1 MGRVRIL
8 YLADVRFPLERAA
21 GLQTFETCR
30 ALAGRDHE
38 VTLFVRR
45 DLAQPPRDPWA
56 FYDAPR
62 DDRLR
67 IVSAPWTPAA
77 RRPAYLALAA
87 LRAMGR
93 MPDVVVTRDL
103 AIAHLLLSPA
113 LARVRAPVVY
123 ESHGYAPAVAVE
135 LARLHQE
142 AAPRPSQLGR
152 LMSRERRVWRRAHG
166 YVTLTRVHQQE
177 LEDRFGTRL
186 NAAVIP
192 DGVRLD
198 AHADAPA
205 DPPDGPPL
213 AVYLGRLHPWTGVDV
228 LVDALPGLPGLHAR
242 IVGGLPSEQEGRER
256 IEARARDLGVADR
269 VSVVSWM
276 RPTEVGREL
285 ARARVLVLPDRRTHI
300 ADRYASPLKLFEYL
314 AAGRPIVASDLHAA
328 REVLRHEENALLV
341 APESPDALADAIR
354 RLLDDA
360 ALSAHLARR
369 ARQDAA
375 EYGWDTRALR
385 LEGVLDRAAG
395 VEG

>member
-1 MGRVRIL
+1 MRIL
-8 YLADVRFPLERAA
+8 YLADLRFPLERAA

-30 ALAGRDHE
+30 ALAARDHD

-45 DLAQPPRDPWA
+45 DLANPPRDPWA

-67 IVSAPWTPAA
+67 IVAAPWTPAA
-77 RRPAYLALAA
+77 ARRPSYLALAA

-93 MPDVVVTRDL
+93 MPDVVLTRDL
-103 AIAHLLLSPA
+103 AVAHLLLSPG
-113 LARVRAPVVY
+113 LSRLRAPVVY
-123 ESHGYAPAVAVE
+123 ESHGYAPAIAVE
-135 LARLHQE
+135 LARLRPQ
-142 AAPRPSQLGR
+142 AAPRPAQLAR

-192 DGVRLD
+192 DGVRLE

-205 DPPDGPPL
+205 DPPPDGPPL

-228 LVDALPGLPGLHAR
+228 LIDALPGLPGLHAR
-242 IVGGLPSEQEGRER
+242 IVGGLPSEDEERRR

-269 VSVVSWM
+269 VSIMGWV
-276 RPTEVGREL
+276 RPADVGREI

-341 APESPDALADAIR
+341 SPDSPEALADAIR
-354 RLLDDA
+354 RLLDDP
-360 ALSAHLARR
+360 ALSGHLALR

-375 EYGWDTRALR
+375 EYGWETRALR

-395 VEG
+395 GEG